1 MNKSIRENNK
11 EYSITAFHMGVP
23 HTIIFGNLDEYDIGE
38 GKNIERLPLFK
49 EGTNVNFCEVVDK
62 NKIKVKTWE
71 RGAGPTLACGTGS
84 CASAIASNLLGYT
97 GKSTEVILPGANF
110 S

>member
-38 GKNIERLPLFK
+38 GKI
-49 EGTNVNFCEVVDK
+49 
-62 NKIKVKTWE
+62 
-71 RGAGPTLACGTGS
+71 
-84 CASAIASNLLGYT
+84 
-97 GKSTEVILPGANF
+97 
-110 S
+110 